1 MFDMGARCDAV
12 AKLYGLSAREK
23 DVLAYL
29 LMGRTLQSIGNETFL
44 SYNTVKTHVSHI
56 YQKTGVHSRDELI
69 DLLDERE

>member
-1 MFDMGARCDAV
+1 
-12 AKLYGLSAREK
+12 
-23 DVLAYL
+23 
-29 LMGRTLQSIGNETFL
+29 MGRTLQSIGNETFL